1 MSSATA
7 DVTVNDASAQQ
18 TWEGFGGAFNE
29 AGWIYMA
36 SLSASDRAMVMQ
48 LLFGVDGAHFAFG
61 RIPIGASDYSFVD
74 ASKNKQAGRY
84 TLNETAGDNEMKN
97 FSLERDKKNLIPFV
111 QAALAIRPDL
121 RLWASPWT
129 PPTWMKSPVKFD
141 GGTMK
146 SDDATLQAFALYLAK
161 FVQEYGKLGMKVEAV
176 APQNEPNFEQ
186 GYPSAH
192 WGLGH
197 VREVRA

>member
-18 TWEGFGGAFNE
+18 TWKASAARSNE

-74 ASKNKQAGRY
+74 ASKNKQAGR
-84 TLNETAGDNEMKN
+84 LHA
-97 FSLERDKKNLIPFV
+97 ERDGGRQRDEELQPGAGQEKPDPV
-111 QAALAIRPDL
+111 RAGRAGYSPGLAPVG
-121 RLWASPWT
+121 SPWT

-141 GGTMK
+141 GGHH
-146 SDDATLQAFALYLAK
+146 
-161 FVQEYGKLGMKVEAV
+161 EE
-176 APQNEPNFEQ
+176 
-186 GYPSAH
+186 
-192 WGLGH
+192 
-197 VREVRA
+197 R